1 VYFQETYGQ
10 TSKNM
15 NHLDEIDNYEEL
27 AARWVDKSISKEQ
40 QNKFNTWYHNDQDE
54 PLVIPATFVSD
65 AASHKARIYQKVIAG
80 MEHEKNPLPAKLWS
94 RIFIAASICILV
106 SAALYLYQQRLQQ
119 FNLDELARQYGP
131 GSQIAVLTD
140 PDGKQFLLNGNS
152 FNMLSEVGRF
162 SSKSGNGIASIT
174 TPRGSRY
181 QIVLEDGTKVWLGA
195 ASSLSYPIT
204 FNQANRTIRLSG
216 EAYFEVAHLPQ
227 KPFHVKITA
236 HQRQLDITVIG
247 TKFNVSAYPE
257 DPEVQTRVFEG
268 SVKLSSGNHT
278 ATLIKGEKVIFKNGI
293 LQPKV
298 ADSDENWIRAGTL
311 HFDNDDIKQV
321 MRMLA
326 REYNVELT
334 YHGRAKRMYVTG
346 EISRKK
352 ELKSLLHIIELATD
366 YQFLLEDGR
375 ITVFEPNAIRY

>member
-1 VYFQETYGQ
+1 
-10 TSKNM
+10 M
-15 NHLDEIDNYEEL
+15 NHSDENDNYDEL
-27 AARWVDKSISKEQ
+27 AARWVDKSISEEQ
-40 QNKFNTWYHNDQDE
+40 RKKFNTWYQEDQDQ

-65 AASHKARIYQKVIAG
+65 AATHKARIYQKVLNG
-80 MEHEKNPLPAKLWS
+80 MEDEQRPASIKLWS
-94 RIFIAASICILV
+94 WIFIAASICILF
-106 SAALYLYQQRLQQ
+106 SAALYLYKQRSQE
-119 FNLDELARQYGP
+119 FNLDELARKYGP

-140 PDGKQFLLNGNS
+140 PDGKQFLLNGNA
-152 FNMLSEVGRF
+152 FNMLAEAGRF
-162 SSKSGNGIASIT
+162 NAKSGNGIASIT
-174 TPRGSRY
+174 TPRGSRF
-181 QIVLEDGTKVWLGA
+181 QVVLEDGTKVWLGA
-195 ASSLSYPIT
+195 ASALTYPIT

-227 KPFHVKITA
+227 KPFHVKITSHA
-236 HQRQLDITVIG
+236 RQLDIAVIG

-268 SVKLSSGNHT
+268 SVKLSSGNHSAILT
-278 ATLIKGEKVIFKNGI
+278 KGEKVVFKDGI
-293 LQPKV
+293 LLPKIG
-298 ADSDENWIRAGTL
+298 DSGENWMRDGTL
-311 HFDNDDIKQV
+311 QFDNDDIKQV

-352 ELKSLLHIIELATD
+352 QLKSVLHIIELATD

-375 ITVFEPNAIRY
+375 VTVFEPKTIRY